1 MGGGYNSQ
9 INDSFKKWVQFAL
22 WEGHYFETFFS
33 FLNRLVK
40 IWSQVDLWNL
50 TDDNFL
56 PLILAPPQHHLG
68 THKLHAYLLNK
79 QGTILTN
86 ERLLNKAFLWPRES
100 RVGGQDGRSSW
111 HGGGGGE
118 GRQSLGIIAFGGH
131 RKKYFDP
138 TQLQK
143 HLNVG

>member
-1 MGGGYNSQ
+1 M
-9 INDSFKKWVQFAL
+9 
-22 WEGHYFETFFS
+22 
-33 FLNRLVK
+33 K

-111 HGGGGGE
+111 HGEGGGE